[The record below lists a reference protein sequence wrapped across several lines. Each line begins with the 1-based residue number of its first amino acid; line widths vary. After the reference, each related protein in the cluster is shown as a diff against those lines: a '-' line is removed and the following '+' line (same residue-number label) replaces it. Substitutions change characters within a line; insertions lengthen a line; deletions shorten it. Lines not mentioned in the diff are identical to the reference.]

1 MCVVWIALKCTFT
14 HESSFSIFHSHLSDL
29 HVYFIRYEFQFTS
42 DKTTEYLQWMS
53 VVCKRDR
60 KWRETELWFLQSET
74 KVFPIH
80 LCLFECKHDTQRDEY
95 TNGCIAYIAY
105 YVFIYSLCPFA
116 ASSIFWR
123 NCSILLHVF
132 ICLFS
137 ILLAK
142 RRDLFNSEVTWN
154 SEPNHCLRSTH
165 WFNQIYWNIYIH
177 RKLDKMTLFFVE
189 NVWKRFKQTIAQS
202 LKKVVIKL
210 VMCRT

>member
-60 KWRETELWFLQSET
+60 KWRETERWFLQSET

-80 LCLFECKHDTQRDEY
+80 LCLFECKHDTQRDKY

-123 NCSILLHVF
+123 NCLILLHVF
-132 ICLFS
+132 ICLCS
-137 ILLAK
+137 ILLVIL
-142 RRDLFNSEVTWN
+142 RDLLNSEATRHSQRIVMKISAISKLIDSIKFIEKFRFIEITIWWKCAKKEL
-154 SEPNHCLRSTH
+154 SERL
-165 WFNQIYWNIYIH
+165 H
-177 RKLDKMTLFFVE
+177 RG
-189 NVWKRFKQTIAQS
+189 WKIAHKTS
-202 LKKVVIKL
+202 YV
-210 VMCRT
+210 